1 MLSTA
6 NLSLQHQFWDLC
18 VCVRSINNVYFIPS
32 QCMLL
37 YNIFL
42 EIMYFLVAVDTAQ
55 LRARGTEVSRTDLA
69 PDPGWLE

>member
-1 MLSTA
+1 M
-6 NLSLQHQFWDLC
+6 
-18 VCVRSINNVYFIPS
+18 CVRNINNVYFIPS

-55 LRARGTEVSRTDLA
+55 SRARGTEVSRTDLV